1 MKHWSTWTSSALW
14 PIRCNPPTASPA
26 KVFPFESLI
35 PEIQLLVILFAFE
48 NECYTPSTVSA
59 EIHLICPTKMR
70 TAPVPP
76 LFHVNFLFRTEA
88 MELAARIRCLEP
100 LLAPTRTTQ
109 HLLPRNRL
117 RQRLYK
123 RALNYDFERRSSKTK
138 RRPNLHFFNPLIEL
152 LSLDAI
158 IKRSWAN
165 MALNL
170 SPELRNTTRFL
181 QLIVRRDE
189 KWQNGHPR

>member
-1 MKHWSTWTSSALW
+1 MLHSEHSVSRDTSHLSYKNANGT
-14 PIRCNPPTASPA
+14 RSP
-26 KVFPFESLI
+26 SL
-35 PEIQLLVILFAFE
+35 PRQ
-48 NECYTPSTVSA
+48 
-59 EIHLICPTKMR
+59 
-70 TAPVPP
+70 
-76 LFHVNFLFRTEA
+76 FLFRTTEA
-88 MELAARIRCLEP
+88 MELAAPIRCLKT

-109 HLLPRNRL
+109 HLLPGNRL
-117 RQRLYK
+117 RQRLYI
-123 RALNYDFERRSSKTK
+123 RALNYDFERRSPKTK

-158 IKRSWAN
+158 IKRSWTN

-170 SPELRNTTRFL
+170 SPELRNTIRFL